1 MTRNPNDKVSLIG
14 KETQND
20 QPIAYSNF
28 FLSDNVN
35 KLSLFK
41 LFNFVTEKLEPSE
54 ANVILNGKLTV
65 LRDEI
70 YGRKKKNVEIHRL
83 AAEMSRQM
91 GAVRVV
97 NCKSGKD
104 RTGMAITLEQA
115 RILRLYG
122 YETLV

>member
-1 MTRNPNDKVSLIG
+1 MSTFEMFV
-14 KETQND
+14 
-20 QPIAYSNF
+20 
-28 FLSDNVN
+28 SDNVN

-122 YETLV
+122 

>member
-1 MTRNPNDKVSLIG
+1 MYFS
-14 KETQND
+14 E
-20 QPIAYSNF
+20 
-28 FLSDNVN
+28 NVN

-41 LFNFVTEKLEPSE
+41 LFNYVTEKLEPSE

-91 GAVRVV
+91 GAVRIV

-104 RTGMAITLEQA
+104 RTGMAVTLEQA

-122 YETLV
+122 

>member
-1 MTRNPNDKVSLIG
+1 MLKFKL
-14 KETQND
+14 
-20 QPIAYSNF
+20 YNF
-28 FLSDNVN
+28 NVMFFSSDNIN

-41 LFNFVTEKLEPSE
+41 LFNYVTEKLDPPE
-54 ANVILNGKLTV
+54 ANMILNGKLTV

-70 YGRKKKNVEIHRL
+70 YDRKKKNVEIHKL

-91 GAVRVV
+91 GAIRVV

-115 RILRLYG
+115 RLLRLYG
-122 YETLV
+122 

>member
-1 MTRNPNDKVSLIG
+1 M
-14 KETQND
+14 
-20 QPIAYSNF
+20 
-28 FLSDNVN
+28 
-35 KLSLFK
+35 
-41 LFNFVTEKLEPSE
+41 
-54 ANVILNGKLTV
+54 ILNGKLTV

-70 YGRKKKNVEIHRL
+70 YSQKKKNVEIHRL
-83 AAEMSRQM
+83 AAEISREM

-122 YETLV
+122 